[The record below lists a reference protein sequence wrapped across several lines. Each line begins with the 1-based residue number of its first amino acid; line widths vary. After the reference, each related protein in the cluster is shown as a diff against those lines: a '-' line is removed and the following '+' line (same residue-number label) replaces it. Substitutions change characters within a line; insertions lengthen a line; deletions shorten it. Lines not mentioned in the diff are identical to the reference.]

1 MRMVDAVLLWLVARF
16 LSFPSCLLPSFP
28 ERKIALMKPLVWG
41 LFTLP
46 ISAISQSVETLHVF
60 DDQLHNGFE
69 NWSWA
74 NNSLE
79 ATAEVRAGSAS
90 ASVDYQ
96 AWDGLYFGMPG
107 SVGLP
112 TFGTLEFSVY
122 AQDSLPIGVALV
134 GADGVAGETV
144 TITPTPGQW
153 NDVSLSLSDL
163 GVSGSFSGVWW
174 QNGTDT
180 PRATAYID
188 EVKIVAEAP
197 PRAVAGPS
205 LAVLPG
211 AQQLT
216 RSVTDPASGV
226 SSDRTVNFPHAIS
239 DDVYGMNFAPD
250 VLREELGLTV
260 NRWGGN
266 STERYNHLI
275 GSTNTA
281 HDWFFMSNPEEPG
294 GDHRFEEGN
303 EEDGTKTLLTVPMIG
318 WVSGTREGACSYP
331 VTDLLGAANNAA
343 PQDATQV
350 HWLDSELFCGN
361 GYRDGEFVGAVD
373 PTLTSIAADENFAA
387 DWVREL
393 VSRHGLAREGGVE
406 IYALGNEPGLWHS
419 THGDIRP
426 TPMGR
431 EELIS
436 TNVAYAAA
444 IKTVDPS
451 AEVIG
456 PVLWSGYSYYVTSE
470 ELLIND
476 LRPGDVPTFIGDYLA
491 AMADAEQ
498 QQGTRLID
506 RLAINFYDDRVYNAG
521 TDTLRL
527 EATRQLWDPEYAP
540 SDWWVTRDFLYGNG
554 SAVIPRMYELI
565 EQHYPGTKLAITE
578 YNFGGPDTL
587 AGALAQAD
595 ALGIFGR
602 EALDMATVWEP
613 YADWLNM
620 TVETFSARPIIYAF
634 RLYRNY
640 DGEGSQFGNQSL
652 LATSSD
658 QDAVSIYAARRNI
671 DDALTVVLIN
681 KSTQEFKSPLRGITG
696 LAEQYRY
703 DGADLADIVRNP
715 DLELFDGVELELPAR
730 SATLLVVSDDEA
742 SGHVESQ
749 LTVANGAQLIE
760 APATTAEG
768 GALDSSTTSFVW
780 REAQALTLS
789 APLTINSNRT
799 GTLRGNINDS
809 IQIAAGTT
817 ICSYAVHADRIRDSG
832 RLTGSL
838 RIDGETLLGIIT
850 ATATLRA
857 SDYLGAK
864 ATEYVYHG
872 LEGND
877 RLTISSDDS
886 GTAVQWSLGLGA
898 AVDTLRIVT
907 ECRGG

>member
-1 MRMVDAVLLWLVARF
+1 MRLDGTVLLRLVAGF
-16 LSFPSCLLPSFP
+16 LSLRSCTNPSLPV
-28 ERKIALMKPLVWG
+28 RKVALMKPVVLG
-41 LFTLP
+41 LLTLP
-46 ISAISQSVETLHVF
+46 VTAHPQNVETTFIF
-60 DDQLHNGFE
+60 DDQLQSGFE

-74 NNSLE
+74 SSSLA
-79 ATAEVRAGSAS
+79 ATSVVRAGSTS
-90 ASVDYQ
+90 AAVDYQ
-96 AWDGLYFGMPG
+96 AWDGLYFGMQG
-107 SVGLP
+107 SIGLP

-122 AQDSLPIGVALV
+122 AQDNLPIAVALV
-134 GADGVAGETV
+134 GANGVAGETV
-144 TITPTPGQW
+144 IITPTPGQW
-153 NDVSLSLSDL
+153 IDVALSLSDM
-163 GVSGSFSGVWW
+163 GISGSASGVWW

-180 PRATAYID
+180 PRATVYID
-188 EVKIVAEAP
+188 EVKIVSGAP
-197 PRAVAGPS
+197 PPAVAGPS

-211 AQQLT
+211 AQLLT

-226 SSDRTVNFPHAIS
+226 SSDRTVNFPHPIS

-250 VLREELGLTV
+250 ALREELGLTV

-303 EEDGTKTLLTVPMIG
+303 EEDGTKTLLTVPMLG
-318 WVSGTREGACSYP
+318 WVSGSREAACSYP
-331 VTDLLGAANNAA
+331 VTDRLGAANNAA

-350 HWLDSELFCGN
+350 HWLDGELNCGS

-373 PTLTSIAADENFAA
+373 PNLTSVAADENFAA

-419 THGDIRP
+419 THGDVRP
-426 TPMGR
+426 TPIGR
-431 EELIS
+431 EELIN
-436 TNVAYAAA
+436 TNVSYATA
-444 IKTVDPS
+444 IKAVDPS

-470 ELLIND
+470 ELLVSD
-476 LRPGDVPTFIGDYLA
+476 LRPGDVPTFVGDYLA

-498 QQGTRLID
+498 RQGTRLID

-521 TDTLRL
+521 TDELRL
-527 EATRQLWDPEYAP
+527 EATRQLWDPQYAP

-578 YNFGGPDTL
+578 YNFGGSDTL

-620 TVETFSARPIIYAF
+620 TVEAFSSRPIIHAF

-640 DGEGSQFGNQSL
+640 DGDGSQFGDRSM

-658 QDAVSIYAARRNI
+658 QGAVSIYAAERSS
-671 DDALTVVLIN
+671 DGALTVVLIN
-681 KSTQEFKSPLRGITG
+681 KSTR
-696 LAEQYRY
+696 
-703 DGADLADIVRNP
+703 
-715 DLELFDGVELELPAR
+715 
-730 SATLLVVSDDEA
+730 
-742 SGHVESQ
+742 
-749 LTVANGAQLIE
+749 
-760 APATTAEG
+760 
-768 GALDSSTTSFVW
+768 
-780 REAQALTLS
+780 
-789 APLTINSNRT
+789 
-799 GTLRGNINDS
+799 
-809 IQIAAGTT
+809 
-817 ICSYAVHADRIRDSG
+817 
-832 RLTGSL
+832 
-838 RIDGETLLGIIT
+838 
-850 ATATLRA
+850 
-857 SDYLGAK
+857 
-864 ATEYVYHG
+864 
-872 LEGND
+872 
-877 RLTISSDDS
+877 
-886 GTAVQWSLGLGA
+886 
-898 AVDTLRIVT
+898 
-907 ECRGG
+907 